1 MKKNEEHHQQLE
13 TERFSD
19 VSKDR
24 LMEEMLSTDVIQDAL
39 IQVKAELILSMA
51 YLDDDNSLEVKRK
64 VRAIDEV
71 FSRLKDFYK

>member
-1 MKKNEEHHQQLE
+1 ME